1 MHYFKRT
8 SCISLNNL
16 KLKQLHFLCVLS
28 VDCEPCDT
36 TELLSQTIASTTTT
50 GTDLQALPLASLHPL
65 PDPSCGFRPDEPSF
79 QDALVP
85 EQPLN
90 LEHAFMASQMSG
102 ISMSMTAGLQN
113 TAGSEVASGMM
124 DRWVCRME

>member
-1 MHYFKRT
+1 MP
-8 SCISLNNL
+8 
-16 KLKQLHFLCVLS
+16 LS

-36 TELLSQTIASTTTT
+36 TELLSQPIASTTTT

-65 PDPSCGFRPDEPSF
+65 PDPSCGFRPEEPSF

-90 LEHAFMASQMSG
+90 LEQAFMASQMSG
-102 ISMSMTAGLQN
+102 ISMSMTAELQN
-113 TAGSEVASGMM
+113 AAGSEVASGMM
-124 DRWVCRME
+124 DRWVSRMEFICIYMLVN